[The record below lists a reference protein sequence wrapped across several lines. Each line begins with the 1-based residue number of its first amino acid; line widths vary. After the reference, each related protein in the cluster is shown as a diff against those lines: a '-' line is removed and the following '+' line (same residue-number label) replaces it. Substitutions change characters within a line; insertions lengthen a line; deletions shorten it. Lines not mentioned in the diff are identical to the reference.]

1 MDIMNNDRKVAK
13 RRDKLNTITLQGQSM
28 TQMSMVAEE
37 SKVTTKSKTTNVVI
51 ILMPGKLSNSTTTEI
66 FQED

>member
-37 SKVTTKSKTTNVVI
+37 SKVTTKPKTTNVVI
-51 ILMPGKLSNSTTTEI
+51 LLMPGKLSNSTTTEI
-66 FQED
+66 F